1 MYQTFSESPA
11 ERLVDLFI
19 MIYLLCTKPDGN
31 MNMPEVSA
39 IVGFFAGQ
47 KEIE

>member
-1 MYQTFSESPA
+1 MYQTFRGHAA

-31 MNMPEVSA
+31 MNMPEISA
-39 IVGFFAGQ
+39 PVVGIMG
-47 KEIE
+47 K

>member
-1 MYQTFSESPA
+1 MYQTYGGNPA

-31 MNMPEVSA
+31 INMPEISA
-39 IVGFFAGQ
+39 PVVDIMG
-47 KEIE
+47 E